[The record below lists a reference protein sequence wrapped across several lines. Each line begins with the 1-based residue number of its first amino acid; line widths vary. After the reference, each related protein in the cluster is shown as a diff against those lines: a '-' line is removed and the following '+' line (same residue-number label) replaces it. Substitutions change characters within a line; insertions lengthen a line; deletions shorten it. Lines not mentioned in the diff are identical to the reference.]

1 VLNHVPNH
9 TSGAKVL
16 VVEDS
21 AAMRARIVWELG
33 ELSEVEQILQAE
45 DLASGLLLLDA
56 HRPAVAVLD
65 LHLRKELAF
74 PILERIQRDQLPT
87 VSVIFSNA
95 AAGPLKDTCLRL
107 GARAVLAKSNGF
119 EHVLSAVSEILNSL
133 PSARSENSAAPG
145 DTNSHSN

>member
-1 VLNHVPNH
+1 VLNHSANQA
-9 TSGAKVL
+9 SGASVL

-33 ELSEVEQILQAE
+33 ELTGVEQILQAE

-74 PILERIQRDQLPT
+74 PILERIRRDQLPT
-87 VSVIFSNA
+87 VSIIFSNA
-95 AAGPLKDTCLRL
+95 AAGPLADNCLRL

-119 EHVLSAVSEILNSL
+119 EHVLTAVSEILNQL
-133 PSARSENSAAPG
+133 PSARPENSAAPSN
-145 DTNSHSN
+145 TNSHSN